1 MVNSP
6 QHNNRKYTTKSLV
19 KQTELLLSEAKKLI
33 DNGFWIVPTI
43 GKISQSKNDKNTRLS
58 YSDFEKIV
66 IEKNCNGLGILTNVH
81 TNYLSFDLDTKDA
94 SNPQLFE
101 RRLLFEL
108 ENYPTLKSKI
118 KLSQSPSGG
127 YHLYILVD
135 DTSDKKTFIG
145 AFAWSEYRKDEKQKQ
160 TVTGRSI
167 GQYCCEFPTPNY
179 KWIID
184 NDLQVLTDKDK
195 SDLKTVFSVLNEDK
209 DRQQR
214 QTKELEKRLLKQIE
228 LRNKQVFTDYNNI
241 EVSVWEDFNNKN
253 SVHSILENNG
263 FTFRFS
269 KGTKDYYLRNGST
282 SKTSGFVENSLY
294 VNFSDNA
301 GLPTKKDGGSGRKF
315 SAFDLTCFWSYGG
328 DYSECSKD
336 LISKGYGQFKPYEKQ
351 QYKVQKTTSKTSKL
365 NHYTLNENQ
374 YISDVLT
381 ARMFD
386 LGLYSI
392 KGGTGT
398 GKTYFV
404 ALMFSK
410 CIVVS
415 RNVTTLENYSK
426 YGFTQ
431 FLYSQNK
438 DGFSEIQANGIN
450 KITVT
455 YKSFKKLRETLNLDG
470 YVIVFDEA
478 HLLNES
484 YKDVEKETKYCY
496 YSINELSITNTV
508 ILMSA
513 NVIHFNSSNTTFKSK
528 FYFKKPSVSRSLSV
542 VYNASFEKLK
552 ETILK
557 RLQDGKRILLFT
569 NRTEQKILSEVIKT
583 AFPNKSLY
591 FFDGSKHGQIDLGN
605 LTHDITV
612 TTSALVTGKDVN
624 NSNLSV
630 VFYGIDRTLSVSTI
644 VQFFGRARDYKTATF
659 DLLFEFKNDNEKY
672 GSYSDSGI
680 LTGAYLIAKS
690 TIDASVNDW
699 SFLREN
705 KDRFVTKNK
714 DGKLV
719 VDWFNID
726 NYLQRQISKHTVLN
740 TDVLSK
746 FLGSHG
752 YSVTFEVLTDTDVEK
767 QEKLSIVSISELYD
781 LELNEIEANKENETE
796 FLTNVYN
803 RFMALQKV
811 GFDRETAL
819 NIVNCFKSKML
830 WKRFIDLLIVECSL
844 TTNDKA
850 FIKVYNDVL
859 TALNDFLT
867 ASQVIENVGRVKLT
881 KAGKKTELGRIVAK
895 SKRVDDND
903 IKTARSILK
912 KLRSYY
918 SIEQVKRNNKHLF
931 KHSESDYL
939 QGLKPIL
946 DNVKNL
952 YKYNDLG
959 I

>member
-1 MVNSP
+1 MIAE
-6 QHNNRKYTTKSLV
+6 HGCKYTTKKLV
-19 KQTELLLSEAKKLI
+19 NQQNVLLVEAKKLI
-33 DNGFWIVPTI
+33 DNGFWIVPTVD
-43 GKISQSKNDKNTRLS
+43 KISQSKNDKNTRLS
-58 YSDFEKIV
+58 YSDFKKIV

-108 ENYPTLKSKI
+108 DNFPNLKSKI

-127 YHLYILVD
+127 YHLYILLG
-135 DTSDKKTFIG
+135 SDSEKKPFIG
-145 AFAWSEYRKDEKQKQ
+145 AFAWSEYHKDEKQKQ

-209 DRQQR
+209 HRQQR

-228 LRNKQVFTDYNNI
+228 LRNKPIYNNSNNI
-241 EVSVWEDFNNKN
+241 EIPVWEDFNSKN
-253 SVHSILENNG
+253 SIHSILENNG

-269 KGTKDYYLRNGST
+269 KGAKDYYLRNGST
-282 SKTSGFVENSLY
+282 SKTSGFVENGLY

-301 GLPTKKDGGSGRKF
+301 GLPTKKDGGNGRKF
-315 SAFDLTCFWSYGG
+315 SAFDLMVYWSYDG
-328 DYSECSKD
+328 DYSEAAKD
-336 LISKGYGQFKPYEKQ
+336 LITKGYGQFKPFESPQFTIQ
-351 QYKVQKTTSKTSKL
+351 QTTPKTSLL
-365 NHYTLNENQ
+365 NHFILSKNQ

-381 ARMFD
+381 AQKFE

-404 ALMFSK
+404 AQKFTK

-431 FLYSQNK
+431 FLYSDNK
-438 DGFSEIQANGIN
+438 NDFADLQSSGTD

-455 YKSFKKLRETLNLDG
+455 YKSFKNLRKTVDLDS

-496 YSINELSITNTV
+496 YSINELSVTNTV

-513 NVIHFNSSNTTFKSK
+513 NDIHFNTSNTTFKSK
-528 FYFKKPSVSRSLSV
+528 FYFKKPSVNRSLTTI
-542 VYNASFEKLK
+542 YNASFEKLK

-569 NRTEQKILSEVIKT
+569 NRTEQKLLSEVIKT

-659 DLLFEFKNDNEKY
+659 DLLFEFKNDNDNY
-672 GSYSDSGI
+672 GSYSNSGI
-680 LTGAYLIAKS
+680 LTGAYMIAQS

-752 YSVTFEVLTDTDVEK
+752 YSVTFEVLTDIDVEK
-767 QEKLSIVSISELYD
+767 QEKQSIVSISELYD

-819 NIVNCFKSKML
+819 DIVNCFKSKML
-830 WKRFIDLLIVECSL
+830 WKRFIDLLIVERSL

-850 FIKVYNDVL
+850 FIKVYNDIL

-867 ASQVIENVGRVKLT
+867 ASQVIENIGRVKLT
-881 KAGKKTELGRIVAK
+881 KAGKKTELGRIVTK

-918 SIEQVKRNNKHLF
+918 IENSKRVDKKRLYEYQ
-931 KHSESDYL
+931 KSDYL
-939 QGLKPIL
+939 QGLKPVVTTI
-946 DNVKNL
+946 KKL
-952 YKYNDLG
+952 YEYSDLS